1 MSKTIACVAE
11 TADQAA
17 QIIGGLKKEGFSPKD
32 ISVLMPKSKE
42 WEHLEKELQTK
53 RTEGAAIG
61 AATGGLLGVL
71 IGLATFTIPGLEPFL
86 AVGPIVAALA
96 DAAAG
101 GAVGAVAGALLGIRL
116 PDHAAKIYEQSL
128 AEGKVLITVHATD
141 ANQQSRA
148 RNIFTANRGEHISV
162 A

>member
-11 TADQAA
+11 TPEQAA
-17 QIIGGLKKEGFSPKD
+17 QIIGGLKKEGFSSKD

-42 WEHLEKELQTK
+42 WEELEKELHSK

-71 IGLATFTIPGLEPFL
+71 IGLATFTIPGLEPLL

-116 PDHAAKIYEQSL
+116 PDQAAKIYEQSL
-128 AEGKVLITVHATD
+128 AEGKVLITVQATD
-141 ANQQSRA
+141 ENQQSRA
-148 RNIFTANRGEHISV
+148 RTIFTANRGEHISV

>member
-1 MSKTIACVAE
+1 
-11 TADQAA
+11 
-17 QIIGGLKKEGFSPKD
+17 
-32 ISVLMPKSKE
+32 MPKSKE

-96 DAAAG
+96 DAAAV
-101 GAVGAVAGALLGIRL
+101 GAVGAPCSEYGYRTM
-116 PDHAAKIYEQSL
+116 PRRS
-128 AEGKVLITVHATD
+128 T
-141 ANQQSRA
+141 
-148 RNIFTANRGEHISV
+148 NRVWRKGRY
-162 A
+162 